1 MTVNKN
7 LSGGVDINSIID
19 NSNKRIDGRKS
30 DELREIKLTPNFI
43 NSASGSVL
51 IELGNTRVICT
62 ASIEESVPG
71 WMRYQKISGGWVTA
85 EYSMLPAATLDR
97 KKRDSATGK
106 INGRT
111 MEIQRLIGRSIRA
124 IIDLEKLGRRQI
136 HLDCD
141 VIQADG
147 GTRTASVTGAFIAL
161 KMAVKKLLN
170 EGLIKENPIKESLA
184 AISVGINNQVPIL
197 DLCYLEDASAEVDAN
212 FVISESGKIIEIQ
225 GTAEEE
231 PFSEDELYE
240 MMALAKK
247 GISEIILL
255 QKNLY
260 N

>member
-255 QKNLY
+255 QKNLF